1 MVEAPVTEPDSK
13 PVASGGDPWED
24 EKWTQYKWTVY
35 RGQAYD
41 LTPYLARHPGGRW
54 LLNLAIGRD
63 CTALFESSHL
73 RPEVATQAFNR
84 LPKLEGFPVEAV
96 PRSPYPNDSEL
107 YNAIRCVRRKGGCV
121 SVCRGAG
128 KLGWRA
134 GKLGWLAAGGQPA
147 SPLQRS
153 AESAPSRRAQRPA
166 GRSGLPSPPAHP
178 PACLSPPLRDRVRK
192 EIFKGEEA
200 KGAHRSGSEGAALAV
215 LGYTA
220 LTYSLYITNTNP
232 ITGECAGWAGWS
244 LQAPLPPAEERASAR
259 SSGPRQLEAGRTWRL
274 EEAACRCAHAPCP
287 ALPRARQARCWAWPA
302 PGSG

>member
-1 MVEAPVTEPDSK
+1 MVEAPIAEPDSQ
-13 PVASGGDPWED
+13 PVTSGGDPWED

-73 RPEVATQAFNR
+73 RPEVATKAFDR
-84 LPKLEGFPVEAV
+84 LPKLEGFPVDAV

-107 YNAIRCVRRKGGCV
+107 YNAIRC
-121 SVCRGAG
+121 A
-128 KLGWRA
+128 RA
-134 GKLGWLAAGGQPA
+134 AALLPLAAAAAGSSWPRLGRCSNSCAAPPAARRARPAPRPPA
-147 SPLQRS
+147 SP
-153 AESAPSRRAQRPA
+153 PRPA
-166 GRSGLPSPPAHP
+166 LLAPP
-178 PACLSPPLRDRVRK
+178 PPLPRPPPPRERVRK

-232 ITGECAGWAGWS
+232 ITGARFPPPRPAAGALLLAGALEGATTPRCAALG
-244 LQAPLPPAEERASAR
+244 PRAAHGGPTRTR
-259 SSGPRQLEAGRTWRL
+259 SSPR
-274 EEAACRCAHAPCP
+274 P
-287 ALPRARQARCWAWPA
+287 QARCWAWPA